1 MNEKILLSLQGKM
14 IACRLCITEGFSI
27 EPGAVFSGNAEAEV
41 MLIGQA
47 PGITEVTAKRPF
59 NAGSG
64 QRLFQW
70 LSRAEFI
77 ESAFR
82 QDQYMTAVTKCY
94 PGKNRSGKGDRVP
107 SRREQNLCRAFLNK
121 ELHLVNPRLIIPV
134 GSLAI
139 QLFFNKALKL
149 SDVIGR
155 AAFWE
160 DESGDEWPHFSSDGS
175 MLLTS
180 LPKKWPSNGRWIV
193 PLPHPSGA
201 SLWPNRPENQQLI
214 DQAIGLLNEIRNKLN
229 IQGSLAE

>member
-1 MNEKILLSLQGKM
+1 MNEKNLLLLQGKM
-14 IACRLCITEGFSI
+14 IACRLCVTEGFNI
-27 EPGAVFSGNAEAEV
+27 EPGAIFSGNADAEV

-70 LSRAEFI
+70 LSGAEI
-77 ESAFR
+77 NEPAFR
-82 QDQYMTAVTKCY
+82 EDQYMTAVTKCY

-107 SRREQNLCRAFLNK
+107 SRREQSLCRAFLNQ
-121 ELHLVNPRLIIPV
+121 ELRLVNPKLIIPV

-139 QLFFNKALKL
+139 QLFFNKAMKL

-160 DESGDEWPHFSSDGS
+160 DESSDEWPQFPSDGS

-180 LPKKWPSNGRWIV
+180 LPEKLPSNGRWIV

-201 SLWPNRPENQQLI
+201 SLWPNRPENRQLI
-214 DQAIGLLNEIRNKLN
+214 DQAIRLLNEIRSRLN
-229 IQGSLAE
+229 IQGSLTE

>member
-1 MNEKILLSLQGKM
+1 MNEKELLLLQGKM
-14 IACRLCITEGFSI
+14 IACRLCITEGFNI
-27 EPGAVFSGNAEAEV
+27 EPGAIFSGNAEADI

-59 NAGSG
+59 NASSG
-64 QRLFQW
+64 QRLFHW
-70 LSRAEFI
+70 LSRADFVEP
-77 ESAFR
+77 AFR

-107 SRREQNLCRAFLNK
+107 SRREQSLCRAFLNQ
-121 ELHLVNPRLIIPV
+121 ELHLVNPKLIIPV

-160 DESGDEWPHFSSDGS
+160 DESNDEWPQFPSDGP

-180 LPKKWPSNGRWIV
+180 LPEKLSSKGRWIV

-201 SLWPNRPENQQLI
+201 SLWPNRPENRQLI
-214 DQAIGLLNEIRNKLN
+214 DQAIRLLNEISSRLN
-229 IQGSLAE
+229 IQGSLT